1 MKISALVLASLALSS
16 VASAYE
22 YQGPVTNFPPTTLVG
37 TPFAVANAAYNSQLD
52 GIPGFNS
59 FCSGLI
65 SGSITADEVVAQ
77 AQAQGLTK
85 GTVDAAYVRKVA
97 SQMDGICHD

>member
-22 YQGPVTNFPPTTLVG
+22 YQGPVTNFPPTELAG

-59 FCSGLI
+59 FCSGVLA
-65 SGSITADEVVAQ
+65 GEITANEVVAQ

-85 GTVDAAYVRKVA
+85 GTVDAGYINNVRR
-97 SQMDGICHD
+97 QILGICRD